1 MWVDMH
7 TIPLQYYTL
16 NLAQAQRLLSHT
28 DFFERRRNQGFLL
41 VHRTDDPTADP
52 EEVILNVQGYL
63 VDCSLPPIKQ
73 DQ

>member
-1 MWVDMH
+1 MH
-7 TIPLQYYTL
+7 TNPLQYYVL
-16 NLAQAQRLLSHT
+16 KFGQSQRLLAHT

-41 VHRTDDPTADP
+41 VHCTDDARADP